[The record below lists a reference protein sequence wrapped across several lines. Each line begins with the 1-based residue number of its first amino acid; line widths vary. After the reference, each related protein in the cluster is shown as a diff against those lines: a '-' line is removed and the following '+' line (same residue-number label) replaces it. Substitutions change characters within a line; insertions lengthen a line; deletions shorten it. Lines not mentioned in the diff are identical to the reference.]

1 MKDKIKKALIK
12 YAIALAIG
20 AGLALLCL
28 SLNEYS
34 GALEAV
40 ERYRLLADAFT
51 VPGIVL
57 VLVAGLVF
65 VSTEGFFDM
74 LSFGFKKAGEMLIP
88 FMKHSKES
96 FYDYKM
102 RKSGNRLSGYSFI
115 FFTGL
120 GFMAVAVVFL
130 ILYFQAAGA

>member
-1 MKDKIKKALIK
+1 MSNKIKKALIK

-28 SLNEYS
+28 SLNDYG
-34 GALEAV
+34 GAMEAV

-51 VPGIVL
+51 VPGVVF
-57 VLVAGLVF
+57 VLVAGLVH
-65 VSTEGFFDM
+65 VSTDGFFDM

-96 FYDYKM
+96 FYDYKT
-102 RKSGNRLSGYSFI
+102 RKNGNRLSGYSFI

-120 GFMAVAVVFL
+120 AFLAVAVVFL
-130 ILYFQAAGA
+130 ILYFQVSGA